1 MSRPTFLGFEA
12 AKTGVFASQKA
23 LDIVGN
29 NLTNMNTEGYTR
41 QRVDQTSQSVAG
53 CYQRLKP
60 DIVALAGMGTKING
74 VAQLRDE
81 RTDQAYRNEN
91 ANSGFFCQQSDMLTN
106 IETIMQELEP
116 GDEGNGYG
124 LSYAIKSM
132 YTALQDFAY
141 NASSETDAN
150 VFANSILNVTQTLNR
165 LSKGLTDAAN
175 QYKDELQVKVDEVNT
190 YMADIAKLNDNI
202 RRATNTVSYNPQFGP
217 NELKDQ
223 RNVLIDKLSEYGK
236 VKVEEESDGTVTV
249 TFNGHKCVWDNE
261 CDAINYQENTNGTV
275 QLDWKTNGDDA
286 ANDVGIFKAMKDILN
301 GRGIGVQHSNESTT
315 NGFLYY
321 QDKLDAFAHVFT
333 DVLNNSFPEQDDS
346 GNVITD
352 SKGNTVYKK
361 LVGESI
367 EEENGYSVYP
377 DVLTSAAK
385 ISITTALTNDSS
397 YLLSGDKSID
407 NTHLLELINKL
418 TKDEQSFDSSSDH
431 FEGTFQE
438 FVADFTA
445 TLGSDNSYLSGRY
458 KTSQI
463 MLNEIENNRDEVS
476 GISESEETVNMM
488 TYNRSFQAAARMMTV
503 MDDLLD
509 VIINRTAI

>member
-81 RTDQAYRNEN
+81 RTDQAYRSEN
-91 ANSGFFCQQSDMLTN
+91 ANSGYFSQQSDMLSN
-106 IETIMQELEP
+106 IETIMQELEV
-116 GDEGNGYG
+116 GEEGNGYG
-124 LSYAIKSM
+124 LSFAVKSM
-132 YTALQDFAY
+132 YTSLQDFAY

-150 VFANSILNVTQTLNR
+150 VFANAVHNVTETLNR
-165 LSKGLTDAAN
+165 LANGLDEASR
-175 QYKDELQVKVDEVNT
+175 QYKDELMVKVDEVNS
-190 YMADIAKLNDNI
+190 YLVDIAKLNDNI

-236 VKVEEESDGTVTV
+236 VKVEEEADGTVTV
-249 TFNGHKCVWDNE
+249 SFNGHKCVWDNE
-261 CDAINYQENTNGTV
+261 CDAVNYQENTNGTV
-275 QLDWKTNGDDA
+275 QLNWKTNGDDA
-286 ANDVGIFKAMKDILN
+286 AKDVGIFKATRDILN
-301 GRGIGVQHSNESTT
+301 GRGIGVRNSNESTL

-321 QDKLDAFAHVFT
+321 RDKLDTFAQVLT
-333 DVLNNSFPEQDDS
+333 DVLNNSFPDQNADGSPKVD
-346 GNVITD
+346 N
-352 SKGNTVYKK
+352 KGNQVYKK
-361 LVGESI
+361 LVGAAIDAED
-367 EEENGYSVYP
+367 GYKVYP
-377 DVLTSAAK
+377 EVLTSAK
-385 ISITTALTNDSS
+385 NISITKELSDDSS
-397 YLLSGDKSID
+397 YLLDKNKSVD
-407 NTHLLELINKL
+407 NTHLLDLINKL
-418 TKDEQSFDSSSDH
+418 TKDTQTFESASDH

-438 FVADFTA
+438 FVADYTG

-463 MLNEIENNRDEVS
+463 MLEEIENNRDEVS

-509 VIINRTAI
+509 VIINRTAV